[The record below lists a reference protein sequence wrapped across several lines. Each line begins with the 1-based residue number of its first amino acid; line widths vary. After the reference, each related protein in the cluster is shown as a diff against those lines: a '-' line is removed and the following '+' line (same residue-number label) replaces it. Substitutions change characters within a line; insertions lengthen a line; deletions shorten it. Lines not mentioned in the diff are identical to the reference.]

1 MALCFCAPEERRCL
15 NVGGAKSYEELN
27 GALKAHYKNTKEF
40 ANDIK
45 QLLKNNVEIDD
56 LPEATIEAYMILLF
70 EIARRLVQSES
81 PSDKKEQLDI
91 LPIGSAIARMI
102 QLLELGDEK
111 TCIFEDVF
119 LPGGRF
125 HCFTGTPEQREKAI
139 ENINQVIFQST
150 EQETVTEKDCL
161 KALEELFCSDE
172 RLAMMSL
179 KEEKLEDKMK
189 ALIVAPVLL
198 PVVFQPPDEEGYTA
212 FDYFEE

>member
-1 MALCFCAPEERRCL
+1 M
-15 NVGGAKSYEELN
+15 
-27 GALKAHYKNTKEF
+27 KAHYKNTKEF
-40 ANDIK
+40 AKDIK
-45 QLLKNNVEIDD
+45 QLLKNNVDIDD
-56 LPEATIEAYMILLF
+56 LPQATFEAYMILLF

-81 PSDKKEQLDI
+81 PSDKKGQLDI

-111 TCIFEDVF
+111 TCTFEDVF
-119 LPGGRF
+119 LPGGKF
-125 HCFTGTPEQREKAI
+125 HCFTGKPEQREKAI

-150 EQETVTEKDCL
+150 KQETVTEKDCL

-179 KEEKLEDKMK
+179 EEEKLEDKMK
-189 ALIVAPVLL
+189 ALIVAPVRL
-198 PVVFQPPDEEGYTA
+198 PVVFQPPDEEGFTA